1 MGAVLRQNLHGKLFY
16 GNVPDRLLACGCIE
30 AVYLPAFAVLGY
42 WATGAQPV
50 PALNEAMKGV
60 A

>member
-1 MGAVLRQNLHGKLFY
+1 MRQNLHGKLFY